1 MTNVCLNASSHRL
14 PLLAAIRVMAC
25 LLFCGLLNA
34 SIVAQDAAFPLKA
47 KRILFLGDSN
57 THAGG
62 YVNRIDLQLRLHKVN
77 PLPEI
82 INAGL
87 SSETCTGLSEPD
99 HPFPRPDVHE
109 RLDRALEKVKPDV
122 VVACYGMNDG
132 IYFPFSEERFQKYQA
147 GINRIIE
154 KVHAANAKLIL
165 ITPPPFD
172 PTPLKGTDKL
182 LPAGRD
188 KYAYFAIYEDYDNVM
203 TRYAE
208 WIMAQKDRVE
218 LVIDAHTALLD
229 FATEKRK
236 IDPKYALAGDGVHF
250 NDDGH
255 KILADVVLKSWGI
268 TSIKPAS
275 PEQEKLAAQRGSIL
289 HDAWLTHIG
298 HKRPGTPA
306 GLPLEEAQVKA
317 KQIEQQMQIPPAQ

>member
-1 MTNVCLNASSHRL
+1 MKVSCLNAMRFRAVIS
-14 PLLAAIRVMAC
+14 LAA
-25 LLFCGLLNA
+25 GLLIFGSQSVLA
-34 SIVAQDAAFPLKA
+34 QAQDVAFPLKA

-62 YVNRIDLQLRLHKVN
+62 YVNRIDLQLRLQNVE

-87 SSETCTGLSEPD
+87 ASETCTGLSEPH

-109 RLDRALEKVKPDV
+109 RLDRALEKVRPDV

-132 IYFPFSEERFQKYQA
+132 IYYPFSEERFLKYQA
-147 GINRIIE
+147 GINGLIE

-188 KYAYFAIYEDYDNVM
+188 QYAYFAIYEDYDDVM
-203 TRYAE
+203 TRYAQ
-208 WIMAQKDRVE
+208 WIMSQKDRVE
-218 LVIDAHTALLD
+218 SVIDAHTALLD

-236 IDPKYALAGDGVHF
+236 TDTKYALAGDGVHF
-250 NDDGH
+250 NAEGH
-255 KILADVVLKSWGI
+255 MILSEVILRAWGV
-268 TSIKPAS
+268 S
-275 PEQEKLAAQRGSIL
+275 PKENVPDELERLAAQRGTVL
-289 HDAWLTHIG
+289 HDAWLSHIG

-306 GLPLEEAQVKA
+306 GLPLEDARLNAVRLE
-317 KQIEQQMQIPPAQ
+317 EQMTSMIAAGR

>member
-1 MTNVCLNASSHRL
+1 MSLSLNIITARRRVSILSMVASALIGS
-14 PLLAAIRVMAC
+14 LLC
-25 LLFCGLLNA
+25 SSL
-34 SIVAQDAAFPLKA
+34 SAQEAAFPLKA

-62 YVNRIDLQLRLHKVN
+62 YVNRIDLQLRLHKVA

-132 IYFPFSEERFQKYQA
+132 IYYPFSEERFQKYQA

-203 TRYAE
+203 ARYAE

-236 IDPKYALAGDGVHF
+236 ADPKYALAGDGVHF

-268 TSIKPAS
+268 S
-275 PEQEKLAAQRGSIL
+275 PIEPVLAELEKLANERGSIL

-306 GLPLEEAQVKA
+306 GLPLEEAQSKA
-317 KQIEQQMQIPPAQ
+317 KKIEQQMQIPPAQ

>member
-1 MTNVCLNASSHRL
+1 MKVSCLNAMRFRAVVS
-14 PLLAAIRVMAC
+14 LAA
-25 LLFCGLLNA
+25 GLLIFGSQSVLA
-34 SIVAQDAAFPLKA
+34 QAQDVAFPLKA

-62 YVNRIDLQLRLHKVN
+62 YVNRIDLQLRLQNVE

-87 SSETCTGLSEPD
+87 ASETCTGLSEPH

-109 RLDRALEKVKPDV
+109 RLDRALEKVRPDV

-132 IYFPFSEERFQKYQA
+132 IYYPFSEERFLKYQA
-147 GINRIIE
+147 GINGLIE

-188 KYAYFAIYEDYDNVM
+188 QYAYFAIYEDYDDVM
-203 TRYAE
+203 TRYAQ
-208 WIMAQKDRVE
+208 WIMSQKDRVE
-218 LVIDAHTALLD
+218 SVIDAHTALLD

-236 IDPKYALAGDGVHF
+236 TDTKYALAGDGVHF
-250 NDDGH
+250 NAEGH
-255 KILADVVLKSWGI
+255 MILSEVILRAWGV
-268 TSIKPAS
+268 S
-275 PEQEKLAAQRGSIL
+275 PKENVPDELERLAAQRGTVL
-289 HDAWLTHIG
+289 HDAWLSHIG

-306 GLPLEEAQVKA
+306 GLPLEDARLNAVRLE
-317 KQIEQQMQIPPAQ
+317 EQMTSMIAAGR

>member
-1 MTNVCLNASSHRL
+1 MSMPHNNITTRRRISILAIGAFVLIGSLLCSS
-14 PLLAAIRVMAC
+14 LA
-25 LLFCGLLNA
+25 
-34 SIVAQDAAFPLKA
+34 AQDAAFPLKA
-47 KRILFLGDSN
+47 KKILFLGDSN

-62 YVNRIDLQLRLHKVN
+62 YVNRIDLQLRLLKID

-132 IYFPFSEERFQKYQA
+132 IYYPFSEERFQEYQA

-172 PTPLKGTDKL
+172 PTPLKGTDNL

-203 TRYAE
+203 TQYAE
-208 WIMAQKDRVE
+208 WIMKQKDRVE

-229 FATEKRK
+229 FATKKRK
-236 IDPKYALAGDGVHF
+236 TDPEYALAGDGVHF
-250 NDDGH
+250 NNDGH
-255 KILADVVLKSWGI
+255 MILADVVLTSWGI
-268 TSIKPAS
+268 TPLEPVSA
-275 PEQEKLAAQRGSIL
+275 ELEKLANERGSIL

-306 GLPLEEAQVKA
+306 GLPLEEAQNKA
-317 KQIEQQMQIPPAQ
+317 QGLEKQMKLLLPQ

>member
-1 MTNVCLNASSHRL
+1 MSMPHNNITTRRRISILAIGAFVLIGSLLCSS
-14 PLLAAIRVMAC
+14 LA
-25 LLFCGLLNA
+25 
-34 SIVAQDAAFPLKA
+34 AQDAAFPLKA

-62 YVNRIDLQLRLHKVN
+62 YVNRIDLQLRLLKVD

-109 RLDRALEKVKPDV
+109 RLDRALEKVRPDV

-132 IYFPFSEERFQKYQA
+132 IYYPFSEERFQTYQK

-203 TRYAE
+203 TQYAE
-208 WIMAQKDRVE
+208 WIMKQKDQVE

-236 IDPKYALAGDGVHF
+236 TDPKYALAGDGVHF
-250 NDDGH
+250 NNDGH
-255 KILADVVLKSWGI
+255 MILADVVLTSWGI
-268 TSIKPAS
+268 TPLEPVSA
-275 PEQEKLAAQRGSIL
+275 ELEKLANERGSIL

-306 GLPLEEAQVKA
+306 GLPLEEAQNKA
-317 KQIEQQMQIPPAQ
+317 QGLEKQMKLLLPQ